1 MSAAMMMFCSASA
14 ALPAVMILANLSEYN
29 SLPEPMVRTV
39 PSVSV
44 LIPARNEELNIRAAI
59 ESVLQS
65 EGVNFQVLVWDDG
78 STDATAEIVRS
89 IAMKDDRVSLLEGTP
104 PPLGWA
110 GKPFGCW
117 SLAQGAKNDILVFID
132 ADVRLR
138 GSEALARISAA
149 FLRPELDL
157 LSGVPWQR
165 LETLSEVMIIPLIHF
180 VLLGFLPLGR
190 MRATTDPRFAAA
202 CGQLMVFR
210 KRAYFEVGGHEI
222 TRGSFHEGIG
232 LARAFRRAGKLT
244 DLFDATAV
252 ATCRMYSGAGEVWRG
267 FAKNAHEGLASPKSV
282 IPFSILLFCGQVLPL
297 LCLLFGNL
305 DNLSARW
312 AFMSLTLG
320 VAARGA
326 LAFRFKQPLV
336 GALLQPL
343 AVGFLLLNQWYGA
356 LRFLVGKPV
365 GWRGRSL
372 IFAGSL
378 LLASGNFAVA
388 GEARCPDLD
397 LQDQAGVPHSV
408 RFPRDRP
415 LFIVAATR
423 SGTGKIASWV
433 KPIKEVFGERVEI
446 LGLAD
451 VRNVPSVFHGAVRMM
466 IKDGTQ
472 WPVLMDWEA
481 KVVPNLCSPDFSIEV
496 FVVDEKGN
504 VRLCLAGAP
513 STGDLPKVIAEINAI
528 LSKAKGSKAK

>member
-1 MSAAMMMFCSASA
+1 MSAALMIFCSAAA
-14 ALPAVMILANLSEYN
+14 ALPAAMMIANLGKYGP
-29 SLPEPMVRTV
+29 LPEPVVRTV

-44 LIPARNEELNIRAAI
+44 LIPARNEGLNIRAAI
-59 ESVLQS
+59 ESILHS
-65 EGVNFQVLVWDDG
+65 EGVDYEVLVWDDG
-78 STDATAEIVRS
+78 STDATAETVRS
-89 IAMKDDRVSLLEGTP
+89 IAQKDHRVSLVEGTALP
-104 PPLGWA
+104 VGWA

-117 SLAQGAKNDILVFID
+117 SLAQRAKGDILVFMD

-138 GSEALARISAA
+138 GGEALARISAA

-190 MRATTDPRFAAA
+190 MRARKDPRFAAA

-210 KRAYFEVGGHEI
+210 KRAYFEVGGHEV
-222 TRGSFHEGIG
+222 TRRSFHEGLG
-232 LARAFRRAGKLT
+232 LARAFRSAGKVT
-244 DLFDATAV
+244 DLFDATGVAV
-252 ATCRMYSGAGEVWRG
+252 CRMYSGAGEVWRG
-267 FAKNAHEGLASPKSV
+267 FAKNAHEGLASPKS
-282 IPFSILLFCGQVLPL
+282 ILPFGILLFCGQVLPL

-312 AFMSLTLG
+312 AFLALALG
-320 VAARGA
+320 VASRAA
-326 LAFRFKQPLV
+326 LAFRFKQPLA
-336 GALLQPL
+336 GAFLQPL
-343 AVGFLLLNQWYGA
+343 AVCLLLLNQWYGA
-356 LRFLVGKPV
+356 LRFWAGKPV
-365 GWRGRSL
+365 GWRGRFL
-372 IFAGSL
+372 IFVGSIFLATGSLEAAGSM
-378 LLASGNFAVA
+378 
-388 GEARCPDLD
+388 RCPDLD

-408 RFPRDRP
+408 RFPRNRP
-415 LFIVAATR
+415 LFIVAAAR

-433 KPIKEVFGERVEI
+433 KPVTEVFGERVEI

-451 VRNVPSVFHGAVRMM
+451 VRNIPSVFHGAVRMM

-472 WPVLMDWEA
+472 WPVLLDWGA
-481 KVVPNLCSPDFSIEV
+481 TVVPNLCSPDFSIEV

-513 STGDLPKVIAEINAI
+513 SSEDLPKVIAELNGI
-528 LSKAKGSKAK
+528 LSKTKGNKAK